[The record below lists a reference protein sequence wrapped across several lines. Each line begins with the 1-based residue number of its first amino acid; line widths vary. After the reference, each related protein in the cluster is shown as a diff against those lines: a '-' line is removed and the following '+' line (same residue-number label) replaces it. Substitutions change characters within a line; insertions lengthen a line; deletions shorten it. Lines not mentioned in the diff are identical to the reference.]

1 MRCLACNCE
10 LSDTE
15 STRKDSHGVYLD
27 LCSYCYYEVRN
38 DVKLGSNF
46 ELNIIEREEPES

>member
-27 LCSYCYYEVRN
+27 MCSHCYYEVRT

-46 ELNIIEREEPES
+46 ELDIIEREESD